1 MLGVLEHWNGGTLG
15 APLFQRSIIPAFQ
28 DDFDL
33 MDPIKLNI
41 DGKEVTTTKGKT
53 VIEAAAEIGIDIP
66 HYCYHPKL
74 SIAGNCR
81 MCLVEVE
88 KMPKLQIACNT
99 QVAEGMS
106 VLTQSPKVLAV
117 RKAVMEFLLVNHP
130 LDCPICDQAG
140 ECWLQDYYM
149 QHDLQRSRFEERKE
163 HDRKREIFGPNVVF
177 DGERCIKCTR
187 CVRFFQE
194 ITRTNELTVV
204 NRGDHS
210 TIAMAPDAVLTNPL
224 SANVVDICPV
234 GALTD
239 RDFRFKVRVWYL
251 RKTPSICP
259 GCSTGC
265 NISVE
270 TYQNRIARFKPR
282 INEAVNSHWLCD
294 EGRYCF
300 HDLTSGERLTT
311 PLVRQEGGLVPTT
324 WTQALEAVLRGL
336 HGAAPLAGIL
346 SGRNTNEEAFLFAK
360 LIPRLSQDCALEVFY
375 QERELSEVQ
384 KILMSPDRSPNFRG
398 AREMG
403 ASSNGGFEPLM
414 RKLLNGHFSGAYVV
428 GEDLFDAGDDKD
440 SIREALK
447 KLSFLVVQDIRLT
460 ETAELAHVVLPSTHF
475 GEKEGTYT
483 NRNGRLQKLNVAT
496 AAPEGVMQDCEI
508 FLRLLDAA
516 GDKLACTV
524 PSEVFDALARE
535 MPAYRGLN
543 YAAIGAEGI
552 QLGGGAGDS

>member
-1 MLGVLEHWNGGTLG
+1 
-15 APLFQRSIIPAFQ
+15 
-28 DDFDL
+28 
-33 MDPIKLNI
+33 MDPIKITI
-41 DGKEVTTTKGKT
+41 DGRQVTATKGKT
-53 VIEAAAEIGIDIP
+53 VIEAAAEVGIAIP

-81 MCLVEVE
+81 MCLVEIE
-88 KMPKLQIACNT
+88 KLPKLQIACNT
-99 QVAEGMS
+99 QAMEGMS

-149 QHDLQRSRFEERKE
+149 QHDQQASRFEERKE
-163 HDRKREIFGPNVVF
+163 HDRKKEIFGPNVVF

-187 CVRFFQE
+187 CVRFLQE
-194 ITRTNELTVV
+194 VTHTEELAVV

-210 TIAMAPDAVLTNPL
+210 TIALFPGAILDNPL
-224 SANVVDICPV
+224 SANVIDICPV

-251 RKTPSICP
+251 QKTPSVCP

-300 HDLTSGERLTT
+300 HDLTGGERLTT
-311 PLVRQEGGLVPTT
+311 PMIRHEGGLVPTT
-324 WTQALEAVLRGL
+324 WAKALQAVLSGL
-336 HGAAPLAGIL
+336 RSAAPSAAVL

-360 LIPRLSQDCALEVFY
+360 LMRGMSQDCALEVFY
-375 QERELSEVQ
+375 QERELTEVQ

-403 ASSNGGFEPLM
+403 ASANGGFESLM
-414 RKLLNGHFSGAYVV
+414 RKLKQGDFSGAYVV
-428 GEDLFDAGDDKD
+428 GEDLIGADRD
-440 SIREALK
+440 SEEVRQALK
-447 KLSFLVVQDIRLT
+447 KLSFLVVQDIRIT

-483 NRNGRLQKLNVAT
+483 NRKGRVQKLNAAT
-496 AAPEGVMQDCEI
+496 IAPEGALQDWEI
-508 FLRLLDAA
+508 FVRLLDASGA
-516 GDKLACTV
+516 RVSYSA
-524 PSEVFDALARE
+524 PSEVFEALAKE
-535 MPAYRGLN
+535 IPSYRGLD
-543 YAAIGAEGI
+543 YATIGAQGI
-552 QLGGGAGDS
+552 ELGGEGQS

>member
-1 MLGVLEHWNGGTLG
+1 
-15 APLFQRSIIPAFQ
+15 
-28 DDFDL
+28 
-33 MDPIKLNI
+33 MDPIKLTI
-41 DGKEVTTTKGKT
+41 DGKEVATTKGKT

-66 HYCYHPKL
+66 HYCYHQKL

-81 MCLVEVE
+81 MCLVEIE

-99 QVAEGMS
+99 QAAEGMS
-106 VLTQSPKVLAV
+106 VLTQSPKVLAI

-149 QHDLQRSRFEERKE
+149 KHDLQGSRFEERKE
-163 HDRKREIFGPNVVF
+163 HDRKREVFGPNVVF

-194 ITRTNELTVV
+194 ITRTNELAVV

-210 TIAMAPDAVLTNPL
+210 TIALFPDTVLDNPL
-224 SANVVDICPV
+224 SGNVVDICPV

-251 RKTPSICP
+251 QKTPSICP

-265 NISVE
+265 NVSVE

-300 HDLTSGERLTT
+300 HDLTGGERLNT
-311 PLVRQEGGLVPTT
+311 PMIRQEGGLVPTT
-324 WTQALEAVLRGL
+324 WDKALGAVLNGLRG
-336 HGAAPLAGIL
+336 AMPLAGIL

-360 LIPRLSQDCALEVFY
+360 LMKRLSPDCALEVFY

-403 ASSNGGFEPLM
+403 VSSNGGFEPLM
-414 RKLLNGHFSGAYVV
+414 RELFEGHFSGAYVV
-428 GEDLFDAGDDKD
+428 GEDLLGMDNDKD
-440 SIREALK
+440 LVRRGLQ
-447 KLSFLVVQDIRLT
+447 KLSFLVVQDIRMT
-460 ETAELAHVVLPSTHF
+460 ETAQLAHVVLPSTHF

-483 NRNGRLQKLNVAT
+483 NRNGRVQKLNVAT
-496 AAPEGVMQDCEI
+496 IAPEGTMQDHEI
-508 FLRLLDAA
+508 FIRLLDAA
-516 GDKLACTV
+516 GDRVSFSTPA
-524 PSEVFDALARE
+524 EIFDALANE
-535 MPAYRGLN
+535 VPAYRGLN
-543 YAAIGAEGI
+543 YTAIGAEGI
-552 QLGGGAGDS
+552 QSGDGAGQS

>member
-1 MLGVLEHWNGGTLG
+1 
-15 APLFQRSIIPAFQ
+15 
-28 DDFDL
+28 
-33 MDPIKLNI
+33 MDPVKITI
-41 DGKEVTTTKGKT
+41 DGKEVVTTKGKT
-53 VIEAAAEIGIDIP
+53 VIQAADDVGIPIP
-66 HYCYHPKL
+66 RYCYHPKL

-81 MCLVEVE
+81 MCMVEIE
-88 KMPKLQIACNT
+88 KMPKLQISCNT

-117 RKAVMEFLLVNHP
+117 RKAVLEFLLINHP
-130 LDCPICDQAG
+130 VDCPICDQAG

-149 QHDLQRSRFEERKE
+149 QHDRQESRFEVGKV
-163 HDRKREIFGPNVVF
+163 HDRKRTIFGPNIVF

-187 CVRFFQE
+187 CVRFCQE
-194 ITRTNELTVV
+194 VTKTDELAVI

-210 TIAMAPDAVLTNPL
+210 TIALFDDAVLDNPL

-251 RKTPSICP
+251 NKTPSICP

-270 TYQNRIARFKPR
+270 AYQNRIARFKPR

-300 HDLTSGERLTT
+300 HELAGGERLTT
-311 PLVRQEGGLVPTT
+311 PMIRQEGGLVPAS
-324 WTQALEAVLRGL
+324 WDRALQAIYAGL
-336 HGAAPLAGIL
+336 KSSSPLAGVL

-360 LIPRLSQDCALEVFY
+360 LIKKLSTDHALEVFY
-375 QERELSEVQ
+375 QERPLTEVQ

-403 ASSNGGFEPLM
+403 VTSNGGFDALAH
-414 RKLLNGHFSGAYVV
+414 KLIAGSFSAAFIV
-428 GEDLFDAGDDKD
+428 GEDLIATAVD
-440 SIREALK
+440 SGAVRTALQ
-447 KLSFLVVQDIRLT
+447 KLSFLVVQDTRLT
-460 ETAELAHVVLPSTHF
+460 ETTKLAHVVLPAAHF

-483 NRNGRLQKLNVAT
+483 NRKGRVQKLN
-496 AAPEGVMQDCEI
+496 AALIPPQGALQDSEI
-508 FLRLLDAA
+508 FIRLLDLGGENDSYASPAEIFAA
-516 GDKLACTV
+516 V
-524 PSEVFDALARE
+524 ARE
-535 MPAYRGLN
+535 IPQ
-543 YAAIGAEGI
+543 YAKLDYDLIGAQGVELGSG
-552 QLGGGAGDS
+552 GGGAS

>member
-1 MLGVLEHWNGGTLG
+1 LDCWAG
-15 APLFQRSIIPAFQ
+15 PLLQYSNTPIFRHLI
-28 DDFDL
+28 L
-33 MDPIKLNI
+33 MDPIKLTI
-41 DGKEVTTTKGKT
+41 DGKEVATTKGKT

-81 MCLVEVE
+81 MCLVEIE
-88 KMPKLQIACNT
+88 RMPKLQIACNMP
-99 QVAEGMS
+99 VVEGMS
-106 VLTQSPKVLAV
+106 VLTQSPKVLAI

-149 QHDLQRSRFEERKE
+149 QHDLQGSRFQERKE
-163 HDRKREIFGPNVVF
+163 HDRKREVFGPNVVF

-194 ITRTNELTVV
+194 VTRTDELSVV

-210 TIAMAPDAVLTNPL
+210 TIALFPGTVLDNPL
-224 SANVVDICPV
+224 SGNVVDICPV

-251 RKTPSICP
+251 QKTSSICP

-265 NISVE
+265 NVSGE

-300 HDLTSGERLTT
+300 HDLTGGERLTT
-311 PLVRQEGGLVPTT
+311 PMIRQEGGLAPTT
-324 WTQALEAVLRGL
+324 WERALEAMLSGLRGSI
-336 HGAAPLAGIL
+336 PLAGIL

-360 LIPRLSQDCALEVFY
+360 LMKKLSQDCALEVLY

-403 ASSNGGFEPLM
+403 VSSNGGLEPLM
-414 RKLLNGHFSGAYVV
+414 RKLFDGHFSGAYVV
-428 GEDLFDAGDDKD
+428 GEDLMGINNDQDR
-440 SIREALK
+440 IRQMLQ
-447 KLSFLVVQDIRLT
+447 KLSFLVVQDIRMT
-460 ETAELAHVVLPSTHF
+460 ETAQLAHVVLPSTHF

-483 NRNGRLQKLNVAT
+483 NRNGRVQKLNIAT
-496 AAPEGVMQDCEI
+496 IAPEGALQDCEI
-508 FLRLLDAA
+508 FVRLLDAA
-516 GDKLACTV
+516 GDKVSYSTPV
-524 PSEVFDALARE
+524 EVFDALAKE
-535 MPAYRGLN
+535 VPAYHGLN
-543 YAAIGAEGI
+543 YAAIGEQGV
-552 QLGGGAGDS
+552 QLGGGEAKQQ